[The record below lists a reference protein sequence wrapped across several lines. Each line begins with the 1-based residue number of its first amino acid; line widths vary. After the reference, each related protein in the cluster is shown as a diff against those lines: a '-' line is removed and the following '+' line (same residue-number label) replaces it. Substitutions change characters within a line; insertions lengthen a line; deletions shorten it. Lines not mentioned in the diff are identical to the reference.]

1 MKLLLDARAL
11 QPVLD
16 GIGRYSAAVTAGLCR
31 VRPAWEMKMLVS
43 PGSSSNVHVA
53 SSSRLTVSESAVPRF
68 RPGERHALS
77 GVVRAA
83 QPDAL
88 HNFSMAGPSWP
99 GIPGCFT
106 VHDLMVLEL
115 PGYFGPG
122 RLRNALS
129 RRWFGKLIS
138 GSIDRAAAVVTDS
151 HWVGDRITARFP
163 AAADKLK
170 VIHPAQDLF
179 DPARHTPRE
188 RQGFLLYVGNARAY
202 KNLGRLFA
210 AYRLASSRSSL
221 PELVMVVRR
230 DRAFA
235 SMEREID
242 RLGLRGRIR
251 ILSAVTEAEL
261 RDLYSTCLAFASP
274 SICEGFG
281 LPVLEAMAAGCP
293 VLASRGT
300 TLEEVAGDG
309 ALLVDP
315 YSVEAIASGLEEI
328 CGSPVLRAAL
338 AEKALARAS
347 GFHWDVAAEA
357 VARILEGIVAT

>member
-1 MKLLLDARAL
+1 MKLFLDARAL

-31 VRPAWEMKMLVS
+31 VRPGWEMSMLVS
-43 PGSSSNVHVA
+43 PGSSSNVHIA
-53 SSSRLTVSESAVPRF
+53 SSRLSVSESPVPRF
-68 RPGERHALS
+68 RPGERRALTAL
-77 GVVRAA
+77 VRAA
-83 QPDAL
+83 GPDAV

-99 GIPGCFT
+99 GIPGSFT
-106 VHDLMVLEL
+106 VHDLMVVEL

-129 RRWFGKLIS
+129 RRWFGMLIS
-138 GSIDRAAAVVTDS
+138 RAITRAAAVVTVS
-151 HWVGDRITARFP
+151 HWVGDRIRARFP
-163 AAADKLK
+163 DAADK
-170 VIHPAQDLF
+170 VRVVHSAQDLF
-179 DPARHTPRE
+179 DPARHVPRE
-188 RQGFLLYVGNARAY
+188 RDRFLLYVGNARAY
-202 KNLGRLFA
+202 KNLDRLLA
-210 AYRLASSRSSL
+210 AYRLASSRSSM

-230 DRAFA
+230 DRAFGP
-235 SMEREID
+235 MEREID
-242 RLGLRGRIR
+242 RLGLRGRISIR
-251 ILSAVTEAEL
+251 SAVTEEALKE
-261 RDLYSTCLAFASP
+261 LYSTCLAFASP

-300 TLEEVAGDG
+300 ALEEVAGEG

-347 GFHWDVAAEA
+347 GFHWDVTAEA
-357 VARILEGIVAT
+357 VARILEGIAAE